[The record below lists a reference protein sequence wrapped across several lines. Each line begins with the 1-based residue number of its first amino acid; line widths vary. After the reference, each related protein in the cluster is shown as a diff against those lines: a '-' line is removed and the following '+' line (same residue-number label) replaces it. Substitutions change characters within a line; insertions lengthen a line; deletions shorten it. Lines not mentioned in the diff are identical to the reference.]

1 MKRKI
6 VLFIM
11 ALLCA
16 LPMFSETGES
26 MDKKQTDANVYGH
39 VIELKTGEHLAYV
52 IVSVKGTTLSTT
64 TDATGHYYMKNLPVG
79 KYVIEVKAMG
89 YRTVT
94 REIETKMHQSQE
106 VNFTLTED
114 AIALDEVVLTANR
127 SQTLRREAPALVNVL
142 DNKLFEQTNAMCMAQ
157 GLNFQPGVRTE
168 DNCQNCGFSQ
178 VRINGLDGHYSQIL
192 IDSRPVFTSLNGVY
206 GLEQIPSNMI
216 ERVEVVRGGG
226 SALYG
231 ASAIGGTINVIT
243 REPIRNSAELSHTTT
258 SIEGR
263 GKFENNTTANVSVV
277 SEDGKTGIYVYGQH
291 HYRPGFDHDRDGYTE
306 LPQLRNQTLGL
317 SSFYKFNPYSKI
329 SLQYHNISE
338 FR

>member
-127 SQTLRREAPALVNVL
+127 SQTLRREAPALVR
-142 DNKLFEQTNAMCMAQ
+142 DSTSSPECARKTIA
-157 GLNFQPGVRTE
+157 RT
-168 DNCQNCGFSQ
+168 
-178 VRINGLDGHYSQIL
+178 
-192 IDSRPVFTSLNGVY
+192 
-206 GLEQIPSNMI
+206 
-216 ERVEVVRGGG
+216 
-226 SALYG
+226 
-231 ASAIGGTINVIT
+231 
-243 REPIRNSAELSHTTT
+243 
-258 SIEGR
+258 
-263 GKFENNTTANVSVV
+263 VV
-277 SEDGKTGIYVYGQH
+277 SHRCVSTDLTDIIHRY
-291 HYRPGFDHDRDGYTE
+291 
-306 LPQLRNQTLGL
+306 
-317 SSFYKFNPYSKI
+317 
-329 SLQYHNISE
+329 
-338 FR
+338 

>member
-114 AIALDEVVLTANR
+114 AIALDEVVTA
-127 SQTLRREAPALVNVL
+127 A
-142 DNKLFEQTNAMCMAQ
+142 
-157 GLNFQPGVRTE
+157 G
-168 DNCQNCGFSQ
+168 
-178 VRINGLDGHYSQIL
+178 
-192 IDSRPVFTSLNGVY
+192 
-206 GLEQIPSNMI
+206 
-216 ERVEVVRGGG
+216 
-226 SALYG
+226 YG
-231 ASAIGGTINVIT
+231 ASYRIMVFLLLPFLVMATVKQRHRKAFGSMVLRCGTNVMC
-243 REPIRNSAELSHTTT
+243 H
-258 SIEGR
+258 
-263 GKFENNTTANVSVV
+263 VV
-277 SEDGKTGIYVYGQH
+277 
-291 HYRPGFDHDRDGYTE
+291 PAF
-306 LPQLRNQTLGL
+306 P
-317 SSFYKFNPYSKI
+317 
-329 SLQYHNISE
+329 
-338 FR
+338 